1 MRKMIVAL
9 TGLLFMACA
18 GAMAGEATLSDE
30 ASQALVKAEADVK
43 EAQAQKGLWAT
54 AADAL
59 KKAKEAAEEGDSAA
73 VIKFSRTASEHARL
87 GIAQT
92 KYPLTSG
99 Q

>member
-18 GAMAGEATLSDE
+18 GAMAGEAALSDE
-30 ASQALVKAEADVK
+30 ASQALGKAEADVK

-59 KKAKEAAEEGDSAA
+59 KKAKEAAEEANSAA
-73 VIKFSRTASEHARL
+73 VIKFSGTASEHARL